1 MIIATAGHIDH
12 GKTSLVKVLTQIDT
26 DRLPEEKK
34 RGISIEPGFAH
45 LSVNDAISLDFVDV
59 PGHEKFIHQMLCGA
73 YACDHLLLIVAADDG
88 VMPQTLEHLAI
99 VSLLSAQGATL
110 VITKVD
116 RVDASRVLT
125 VQMQAQALLVN
136 AGFAGAASFAVSSVT
151 GKGVP
156 ELSAHLKDLGLS
168 HRARTLQDS
177 ALPRF
182 LIDRVFTLPG
192 SGTVVTGTLMAGTLE
207 IADEL
212 VLMPQNLRCKIRRLH
227 RHHENITKVLSGER
241 CAVNL
246 TQIQTSE
253 IQRGDWLV
261 SEDLARASSAM
272 TLELRLLPHEQQV
285 VKHGASVHFH
295 HGALDVLGKIFIP
308 PSTLPSTSPIIPLV
322 PIEPIEPILV
332 QLRLAAPR
340 FAVHG
345 DRFIIRDQS
354 AQRTLGGGRVID
366 PLAENFRRAPERKIV
381 RESLA
386 LNTPEASLRAL
397 LQGMP
402 FGVDLNWVSSLFALR
417 LDDVVALLPEG
428 VWCPNVSAK
437 AMMALKIEFLDQH
450 ALKIQQ
456 VLWVFHQQHPTWV
469 GMNAVTCLS
478 QLKSPWAPEVL
489 DAVLQTWTQS
499 GWLVVQGNKVR
510 LQAHQA
516 QEPVLDAKMWQEVR
530 GAMQRAQPLMP
541 SVRELSLELHR
552 SIHLLRDFLNRYAQ
566 RDDLIKVTPERF
578 ATPALM
584 LEFAKHAQSLAQSQP
599 NGLFNAAQFRDVSGV
614 GRTLA
619 IEILECLDR
628 LRVTLRL
635 GNERRFLGYE
645 KIAILRSV
653 S

>member
-12 GKTSLVKVLTQIDT
+12 GKTSLVKALTQIDT

-45 LSVNDAISLDFVDV
+45 LRVNDEISLDFVDV

-116 RVDASRVLT
+116 RVDPSRVMA
-125 VQMQAQALLVN
+125 VQVQAQALLVN

-151 GKGVP
+151 GEGISK
-156 ELSAHLKDLGLS
+156 LNAHLKDLGLS
-168 HRARTLQDS
+168 HCARTSQDS
-177 ALPRF
+177 ALCRF

-212 VLMPQNLRCKIRRLH
+212 VLMPQNLRSKIRRLH
-227 RHHENITKVLSGER
+227 RHHENITKVVSGER

-246 TQIQTSE
+246 TQVQTSE

-261 SEDLARASSAM
+261 SEDLARASSSM
-272 TLELRLLPHEQQV
+272 TLELKLLPHEQQV
-285 VKHGASVHFH
+285 LKHGTSVHFH

-308 PSTLPSTSPIIPLV
+308 PSTPATIPPTIPLI
-322 PIEPIEPILV
+322 PIEPIVV
-332 QLRLAAPR
+332 QLKLAAAR

-366 PLAENFRRAPERKIV
+366 PLAENFRRAPQRKVV
-381 RESLA
+381 RQALA

-397 LQGMP
+397 LHDMP

-417 LDDVVALLPEG
+417 LEDVVALLPEG
-428 VWCPNVSAK
+428 VWCPSVSPK
-437 AMMALKIEFLDQH
+437 AMMALKTEFLDHH
-450 ALKIQQ
+450 ALKIQE
-456 VLWVFHQQHPTWV
+456 VLRVFHQQHPTWV
-469 GMNAVTCLS
+469 GMNAATCLS

-489 DAVLQTWTQS
+489 DAVLQSWTQS

-530 GAMQRAQPLMP
+530 GAMQKAQPLMP

-566 RDDLIKVTPERF
+566 RDDLIKVTSERF

-645 KIAILRSV
+645 KIPILRSV